1 MILDGFIF
9 ESIWNIASS
18 FSLVI
23 QNRSSSF
30 SNVQVKVLQPI
41 CSLPGKN
48 SSLPLQ
54 FPLNSEKKFFCNS
67 PRLQHSPTPSHFLRP
82 FLCPRLL
89 FSPSLSFFPPSYF
102 ILFFFF
108 SFLTRCSIWL
118 FFFFCPDRT
127 GKRALLIK

>member
-1 MILDGFIF
+1 MDRKTVNFSSFLEQWFNKSLILDGFIF

-18 FSLVI
+18 LSLVT
-23 QNRSSSF
+23 QNRSSPL

-67 PRLQHSPTPSHFLRP
+67 PWLQHSPTPSHLFLRP
-82 FLCPRLL
+82 LLCPRLL

-102 ILFFFF
+102 ILFYFF
-108 SFLTRCSIWL
+108 SFH
-118 FFFFCPDRT
+118 F
-127 GKRALLIK
+127 